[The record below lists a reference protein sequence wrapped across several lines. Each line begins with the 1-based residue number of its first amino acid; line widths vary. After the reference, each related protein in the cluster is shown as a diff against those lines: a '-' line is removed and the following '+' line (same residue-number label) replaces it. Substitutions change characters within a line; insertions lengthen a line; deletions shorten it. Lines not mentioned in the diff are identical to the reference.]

1 MDPITAFAA
10 AQASLAMIRKGV
22 EFYKQCKAAA
32 ADVSDITSE
41 VTGYIGKFM
50 DSKEVVTEA
59 ARKAKEQSEIPPDP
73 GKMNN
78 LNSQALNNVMMRI
91 QLENA
96 EKELREMLVY
106 QTPGL
111 GAIWTRFEKERERL
125 TIVHQRAREE
135 AEKRQK
141 EEESRA
147 RARAILRNRKIRKTI
162 REAQEFIAWSI
173 IVVFLVFTFN
183 SIIQYR
189 IAYFP
194 ELGRC
199 FIPKGTWGYDW
210 YNNLRFIDC
219 EIPLNNRYIDRY
231 II

>member
-32 ADVSDITSE
+32 ADVSEITSE
-41 VTGYIGKFM
+41 VSGNIGKFM
-50 DSKEVVTEA
+50 DSKEVVSEA
-59 ARKAKEQSEIPPDP
+59 ARKAKEQSEIPPEP
-73 GKMNN
+73 GKMSN
-78 LNSQALNNVMMRI
+78 LNSQALNNVMMQI

-106 QTPGL
+106 HTPGL
-111 GAIWTRFEKERERL
+111 GAVWTRFEKERERL
-125 TIVHQRAREE
+125 LIVHQRVREE

-141 EEESRA
+141 EEIAKA
-147 RARAILRNRKIRKTI
+147 RVNAAIRNRKLRKTI
-162 REAQEFIAWSI
+162 REVQEAIAWSFI
-173 IVVFLVFTFN
+173 LIFLVFIFN
-183 SIIQYR
+183 SIVEYR
-189 IAYFP
+189 IAYSP

-199 FIPKGTWGYDW
+199 FIPKGTWGYEW

-219 EIPLNNRYIDRY
+219 EIPINKVYRLTRH
-231 II
+231 